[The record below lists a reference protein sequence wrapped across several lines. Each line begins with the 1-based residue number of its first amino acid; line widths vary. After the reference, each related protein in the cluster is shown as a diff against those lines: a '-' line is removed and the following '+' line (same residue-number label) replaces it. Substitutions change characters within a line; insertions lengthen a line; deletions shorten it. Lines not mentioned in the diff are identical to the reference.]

1 MFIWTAKL
9 RRGRLVAGVAA
20 IVVLCGAVALVGG
33 VLSARGVDAVSP
45 APASPKGIK
54 TNEDRIAY
62 LESYG
67 WQVEPEPVKTQQV
80 TVPADPSEVFLR
92 YNELQIS
99 QGYDLLQ
106 YSGKELTRYVY
117 RITNYPDESGVYYA
131 TLLVKDGQVVGAD
144 VASSAKTGVM
154 HGLKMPE

>member
-1 MFIWTAKL
+1 MVIMTAKVSKRKL
-9 RRGRLVAGVAA
+9 LIVLVLLVLAAAVLITCLKKAGSSEPPQDASEDVEE
-20 IVVLCGAVALVGG
+20 VG
-33 VLSARGVDAVSP
+33 
-45 APASPKGIK
+45 
-54 TNEDRIAY
+54 TNEARVAF
-62 LESYG
+62 LAQFG
-67 WQVEPEPVKTQQV
+67 WQVQEEPVQTQKV
-80 TVPADPSEVFLR
+80 LVPEDPSEVFLR
-92 YNELQIS
+92 YNELQLS

>member
-80 TVPADPSEVFLR
+80 IVPADPSEVFLR